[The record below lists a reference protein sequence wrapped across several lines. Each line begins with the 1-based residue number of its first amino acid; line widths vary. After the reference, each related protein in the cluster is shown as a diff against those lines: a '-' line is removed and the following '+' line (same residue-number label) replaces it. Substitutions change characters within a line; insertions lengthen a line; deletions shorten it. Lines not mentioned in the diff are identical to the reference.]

1 MYREANQPSEPRD
14 ARSSQDMRSVSWL
27 SVSSLTRHLTPAR
40 IIHIPEARRPGDMP
54 SAPSGEAPYVR
65 LGAVAVDQRGSAY
78 ETYDDANLGKLIAER
93 DPAALEELYD
103 RHGGACYG
111 LARRVVG
118 DEQLA
123 QDVVQEVFLAIWRG
137 AATYDASRGSR
148 SPCLFALTHHKSVD
162 AVRRSQRHSGRR
174 APEEALSNEPDP
186 APAVD
191 DQAIAAVRRD
201 QVRAALAAL
210 PDAQRNAVTLAYF
223 GGYSQSEIAVLTGI
237 PLGTVKTRTLAAMR
251 RLRLVLAEAHL
262 HAGATE
268 GEGG

>member
-1 MYREANQPSEPRD
+1 
-14 ARSSQDMRSVSWL
+14 MRSVSWL

-137 AATYDASRGSR
+137 AATYDGSRGSI
-148 SPCLFALTHHKSVD
+148 STWLFALTHHKSVD

-191 DQAIAAVRRD
+191 EQAMASVRRE
-201 QVRAALAAL
+201 QVRAALAGLPEPQRKAL
-210 PDAQRNAVTLAYF
+210 MLAYF
-223 GGYSQSEIAVLTGI
+223 GGYSQSEIAQLTGT
-237 PLGTVKTRTLAAMR
+237 PLGTVKTRTLAALR
-251 RLRLVLAEAHL
+251 RLRGVLDEAQL
-262 HAGATE
+262 RSGLPE
-268 GEGG
+268 GEGA